1 MKEQIIHILIS
12 KLTVLIKIALA
23 HNIYHLPKTFRL
35 YAYSVISTQRSVV
48 YFGGYHNDEGPT
60 DVVAEY
66 KNLNWKRL
74 GSLAGGRY
82 SHRTI
87 QMGTKIYIF
96 GGFDTT

>member
-1 MKEQIIHILIS
+1 M
-12 KLTVLIKIALA
+12 
-23 HNIYHLPKTFRL
+23 
-35 YAYSVISTQRSVV
+35 
-48 YFGGYHNDEGPT
+48 YFGGYHNNEGPT

-82 SHRTI
+82 SHKTI